1 LLHGHGWR
9 IRYNRLRGYGF
20 LRWNVI
26 VATKSLRTRF
36 LLITIPAMVVL
47 VVGMIGGFEYI
58 VGRIIDGLSER
69 FAVQRVYYD
78 RSRTLALLL
87 QEMALA
93 RKMAHSPAIIS
104 WIENETDP
112 AATGCGLA
120 ELESYREA
128 FRDSSYFLAIRKSG
142 NYYFNDAKN
151 SYAGQQLRYTLSEK
165 SPNDSWFYA
174 TLKSPKE
181 CLLNVNYDTELK
193 ITNVW
198 INCLVRGKD
207 GQAIGLAGTGI
218 ELDSFIRANFNPL
231 HDGVVNMFIDTDG
244 AIQAHPDVSKID
256 FHTITKDP
264 SAKKTV
270 FRLITDDDSRMRL
283 QKLMVALKES
293 PDEPKTT
300 YLKINGTRTLV
311 GAAYVKEIG
320 WYNLTV
326 LDPRVWALG
335 QSFWPLAALMVAG
348 MLITLLVAAVFID
361 RTVLS
366 RIDRLDRA
374 VKRVKDGNYEV
385 YLRNGIGDQKGDEIA
400 RLSSS
405 FSEMTGMVQ
414 RDRAELE
421 RKIAERTREL
431 VKARDEAQAANRA
444 KSEFLAMMSH
454 DLRTPLNAIIGFSD
468 MIRSKTFGPVG
479 DSHYETYVQDIHE
492 SGHMLLSLINV
503 LLDIS
508 KIEAGKMELN
518 ETSVDLASFLADLA
532 RQIEPFAAA
541 RGVGVEIATEPAS
554 LALRC
559 DRRSLTQVVN
569 NLVSNAIKFSNPNQ
583 TVTVRAAVNA
593 EGELAIVIEDH
604 GIGMNAED
612 IEMALEPFAQ
622 VRSSEARNQD
632 GTGLGLHVS
641 KLLMRM
647 HGGRLDIES
656 SLGVGTVVS
665 AVFPAE
671 RVEANGAT
679 RTKSAAG

>member
-1 LLHGHGWR
+1 MLHGHGWR

-112 AATGCGLA
+112 AATGRGLA

-326 LDPRVWALG
+326 LDPRV
-335 QSFWPLAALMVAG
+335 
-348 MLITLLVAAVFID
+348 
-361 RTVLS
+361 
-366 RIDRLDRA
+366 
-374 VKRVKDGNYEV
+374 
-385 YLRNGIGDQKGDEIA
+385 
-400 RLSSS
+400 
-405 FSEMTGMVQ
+405 
-414 RDRAELE
+414 
-421 RKIAERTREL
+421 
-431 VKARDEAQAANRA
+431 
-444 KSEFLAMMSH
+444 
-454 DLRTPLNAIIGFSD
+454 
-468 MIRSKTFGPVG
+468 
-479 DSHYETYVQDIHE
+479 
-492 SGHMLLSLINV
+492 
-503 LLDIS
+503 
-508 KIEAGKMELN
+508 
-518 ETSVDLASFLADLA
+518 
-532 RQIEPFAAA
+532 
-541 RGVGVEIATEPAS
+541 
-554 LALRC
+554 
-559 DRRSLTQVVN
+559 
-569 NLVSNAIKFSNPNQ
+569 
-583 TVTVRAAVNA
+583 
-593 EGELAIVIEDH
+593 
-604 GIGMNAED
+604 
-612 IEMALEPFAQ
+612 
-622 VRSSEARNQD
+622 
-632 GTGLGLHVS
+632 
-641 KLLMRM
+641 
-647 HGGRLDIES
+647 
-656 SLGVGTVVS
+656 
-665 AVFPAE
+665 
-671 RVEANGAT
+671 
-679 RTKSAAG
+679 